1 MGHPM
6 SVGCFAT
13 HPNQTKPDGGA
24 SPLKESTMECFA
36 YQKKDGS
43 WGIGWGYPKSG
54 EPVDK
59 MPGSWETRKGAERAA
74 RFHNSGID
82 VIAIW

>member
-1 MGHPM
+1 
-6 SVGCFAT
+6 
-13 HPNQTKPDGGA
+13 
-24 SPLKESTMECFA
+24 MECFA

-59 MPGSWETRKGAERAA
+59 MPGSWQTRKEAERAA
-74 RFHNSGID
+74 KFHNRGM
-82 VIAIW
+82 VVVAIH